1 MLGVREREGGV
12 EVGEQQSLQHLHRW
26 AEEGDG
32 PVGGAEGGGLAR
44 FGYGYDGG

>member
-32 PVGGAEGGGLAR
+32 PVGGAEEGGFAG
-44 FGYGYDGG
+44 FGYCYD